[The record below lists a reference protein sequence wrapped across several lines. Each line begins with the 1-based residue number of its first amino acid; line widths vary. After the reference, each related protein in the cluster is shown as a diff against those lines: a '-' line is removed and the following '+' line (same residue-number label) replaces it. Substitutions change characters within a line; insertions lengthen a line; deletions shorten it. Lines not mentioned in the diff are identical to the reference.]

1 MVLSLKRQLSRND
14 ILFEFNNIRSLGRQL
29 MISSEQ
35 LALANSNILKAI
47 ALTVTYPRHL
57 KVSLTC
63 KLMITYA
70 LNSSAVT
77 GEEQGVRYSPLSL
90 IQNPSPI
97 FGVCFYLQVFYILR

>member
-47 ALTVTYPRHL
+47 AFTVTYPRHL

-90 IQNPSPI
+90 I
-97 FGVCFYLQVFYILR
+97 